1 MCIDPNKHPVLLTP
15 SRSFYISTTC
25 GILILFSAVVVWARE
40 TPPPPDCNIKPTQAV
55 TTPAPVAL
63 ERLIL
68 DLNALTTKEGKKMLD
83 AEKLRHDLLQ
93 IFDVAHPN
101 SKLQQF
107 YRLLYV
113 ISQNSLV
120 DIGMGVDFDVAS
132 VRNILVTAKVFPD
145 PAFPSHITAI
155 RLTST
160 GGIPEYSVSFADA
173 TVRFPLNQNQG
184 FRSWD
189 DGYCQHA
196 KELVFAHRFSF
207 KMREVRSGNLKV
219 YKFIGVDLFGDFGT
233 RGAVDVDLKYVRLS
247 EVEFIKGSNLGHV
260 TAYIS
265 KKEFQESKHNAL
277 LRLVS
282 QFFPNTSLQAID
294 W

>member
-1 MCIDPNKHPVLLTP
+1 MKWTILVVCGLVLGGHDVLAKE
-15 SRSFYISTTC
+15 
-25 GILILFSAVVVWARE
+25 L
-40 TPPPPDCNIKPTQAV
+40 PPPPDCNIKPTQAV
-55 TTPAPVAL
+55 TTPAPVAIDQ
-63 ERLIL
+63 LIL
-68 DLNALTTKEGKKMLD
+68 DLNALTTRDGRKMLD
-83 AEKLRHDLLQ
+83 AAKLRPELQ
-93 IFDVAHPN
+93 QLFDGTRPN

-107 YRLLYV
+107 YRLLYM
-113 ISQNSLV
+113 IARNSLA
-120 DIGMGVDFDVAS
+120 DIGMGVEFDVVTA
-132 VRNILVTAKVFPD
+132 RRILVTAKVFPD

-155 RLTST
+155 QLNST
-160 GGIPEYSVSFADA
+160 GGIPAYSVSFSDA

-196 KELVFAHRFSF
+196 KELVFAKNFSF
-207 KMREVRSGNLKV
+207 KMKEVKGGNLKV
-219 YKFIGVDLFGDFGT
+219 YKFTGVDLFGDFGT

-247 EVEFIKGSNLGHV
+247 EVEFIKGSNLGQV

-265 KKEFQESKHNAL
+265 KKEFEESNHNAL

-282 QFFPNTSLQAID
+282 QIIPNTSLQAID

>member
-1 MCIDPNKHPVLLTP
+1 MEHLL
-15 SRSFYISTTC
+15 
-25 GILILFSAVVVWARE
+25 
-40 TPPPPDCNIKPTQAV
+40 
-55 TTPAPVAL
+55 
-63 ERLIL
+63 L

-83 AEKLRHDLLQ
+83 AGKLRQDLQQ
-93 IFDVAHPN
+93 IFDVSHPN

-120 DIGMGVDFDVAS
+120 DIGMGVDFNVVSA
-132 VRNILVTAKVFPD
+132 RKILVTARVFSD
-145 PAFPSHITAI
+145 PAFPSRIAAI
-155 RLTST
+155 HLDST
-160 GGIPEYSVSFADA
+160 GGIPEYTVSFSDV
-173 TVRFPLNQNQG
+173 TERFPLNRGEG

-196 KELVFAHRFSF
+196 QQLVFAQKFSF
-207 KMREVRSGNLKV
+207 RMKAVKDGNLKV
-219 YKFIGVDLFGDFGT
+219 YKFNGVDLFGNFGT

-247 EVEFIKGSNLGHV
+247 EVEFIRNSNLGYV

-265 KKEFQESKHNAL
+265 KKEFQESKHNVL

-282 QFFPNTSLQAID
+282 QVFPNTSLQAID

>member
-1 MCIDPNKHPVLLTP
+1 MKWT
-15 SRSFYISTTC
+15 
-25 GILILFSAVVVWARE
+25 ILIVCGLVLGGYDALAKE
-40 TPPPPDCNIKPTQAV
+40 TPPPADCNIKPTQAV
-55 TTPAPVAL
+55 TKPAPVVM
-63 ERLIL
+63 EQLIV

-83 AEKLRHDLLQ
+83 AAKLRPELQQ
-93 IFDVAHPN
+93 IFDVSRTN

-113 ISQNSLV
+113 IARNSLA
-120 DIGMGVDFDVAS
+120 DIGMGVDFDVVS
-132 VRNILVTAKVFPD
+132 VRKILVTARVFSD
-145 PAFPSHITAI
+145 PAFPSHISAI
-155 RLTST
+155 HLDST
-160 GGIPEYSVSFADA
+160 DDIPQYTVSFSDA
-173 TVRFPLNQNQG
+173 SVKFPLNQGAG

-196 KELVFAHRFSF
+196 QQLVFAQRFSF
-207 KMREVRSGNLKV
+207 KMKEVKDGNLKV
-219 YKFIGVDLFGDFGT
+219 YKFNGVDLFGNFGT

-247 EVEFIKGSNLGHV
+247 EVEFIKNSNLGHV

-265 KKEFQESKHNAL
+265 KREFEESQHNAL

-282 QFFPNTSLQAID
+282 QILPNTSLQAID